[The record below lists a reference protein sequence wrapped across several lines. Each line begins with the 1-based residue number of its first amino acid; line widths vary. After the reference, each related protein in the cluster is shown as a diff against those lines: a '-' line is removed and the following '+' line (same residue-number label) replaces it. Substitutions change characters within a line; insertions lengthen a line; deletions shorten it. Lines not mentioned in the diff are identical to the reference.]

1 MVVQEEQYMPLSKQ
15 YVDIMKANE
24 GKKLDIKMFPRDMW
38 LSQLELNHFMQ
49 KERAQMK
56 LSEVKYYCAINQTC
70 LPYWPNMK

>member
-1 MVVQEEQYMPLSKQ
+1 MPLSQQ

-56 LSEVKYYCAINQTC
+56 LNEVKYYCAINQTC
-70 LPYWPNMK
+70 LPYWPNM

>member
-1 MVVQEEQYMPLSKQ
+1 MPLSQQ

-24 GKKLDIKMFPRDMW
+24 GNKLDIKMFPRDMW

-49 KERAQMK
+49 KQRSQMK

-70 LPYWPNMK
+70 LPYWPNIEIKLH

>member
-56 LSEVKYYCAINQTC
+56 LSEVQYHCAINQTC
-70 LPYWPNMK
+70 IPYWANM